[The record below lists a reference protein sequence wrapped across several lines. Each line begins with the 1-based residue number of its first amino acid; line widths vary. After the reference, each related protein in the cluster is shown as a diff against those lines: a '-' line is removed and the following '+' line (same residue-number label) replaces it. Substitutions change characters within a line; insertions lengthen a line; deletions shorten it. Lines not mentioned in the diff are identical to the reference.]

1 MGSDINLA
9 IAFAAGVLSFLSP
22 CVLPLIPSYLSFVTG
37 ASLSELKGESTPR
50 MPIFMRT
57 LFFVLG
63 FSLVFV
69 VLGVLFSGSGFLLAG
84 ASRWINGV
92 AGTIVV
98 LLGLNVIFDFAKGLN
113 FERRLHMSGRPTSY
127 AGAGLVGMAFGA
139 GWSPCIGPIL
149 AGILFMA
156 GSSGQVGRGVL
167 YLSVYSIGLGL
178 PFLLAALFFTQ
189 VSTLLNKIKRY
200 LSTIRVASGLLLVAL
215 GLLIAFGQFQAL
227 SGAIVSAGMRLE
239 RWHTLNPQRSGLL
252 FGAVLLLL
260 GALWPAARLLRG
272 KDLKRPVAAAL
283 SALFVGLAALEAAG
297 VTEVAL
303 LFARWLTFQGI

>member
-37 ASLSELKGESTPR
+37 ASLSELQGESTPR
-50 MPIFMRT
+50 MPIFLRT
-57 LFFVLG
+57 LFFVVG

-92 AGTIVV
+92 AGTVVV
-98 LLGLNVIFDFAKGLN
+98 LLGLNVMFDFAKSLN
-113 FERRLHMSGRPTSY
+113 FEKRLHVSSRPTSY

-156 GSSGQVGRGVL
+156 GSSGEVGRGIL
-167 YLSVYSIGLGL
+167 YLSIYSIGLGL
-178 PFLLAALFFTQ
+178 PFLLAALFFTR
-189 VSTLLNKIKRY
+189 VSTLLNRMKRY
-200 LSTIRVASGLLLVAL
+200 LGTIRVASGLLLVAL

-227 SGAIVSAGMRLE
+227 SGAIVSAGVRLE
-239 RWHTLNPQRSGLL
+239 QWHSANPGSSRLL
-252 FGAVLLLL
+252 FASLLLLL
-260 GALWPAARLLRG
+260 GALWPVVRLLRG
-272 KDLKRPVAAAL
+272 KDLRRPLGAGL
-283 SALFVGLAALEAAG
+283 SAVFVGLAALEAAG

-303 LFARWLTFQGI
+303 LFAKWLTFQGI

>member
-1 MGSDINLA
+1 MGADLNLA

-37 ASLSELKGESTPR
+37 ASLSELQGESTPR
-50 MPIFMRT
+50 MPIFLRT
-57 LFFVLG
+57 LFFVVG

-98 LLGLNVIFDFAKGLN
+98 LLGLNVMFDFAKSLN
-113 FERRLHMSGRPTSY
+113 FEKRLHVSSRPSSYLGSGV
-127 AGAGLVGMAFGA
+127 VGMAFGA

-156 GSSGQVGRGVL
+156 GSSGEVGRGVL
-167 YLSVYSIGLGL
+167 YLSVYSVGLGV

-189 VSTLLNKIKRY
+189 VSTLLNKVKRH
-200 LSTIRVASGLLLVAL
+200 LGTIRVASGLLLVAL

-227 SGAIVSAGMRLE
+227 SGAIVSSGVRLE
-239 RWHTLNPQRSGLL
+239 RWHGADPVRSRLL
-252 FGAVLLLL
+252 FGGVLFIL
-260 GALWPAARLLRG
+260 GAIWPTIRLLKG
-272 KDLKRPVAAAL
+272 KDIRRPLGAGL
-283 SALFVGLAALEAAG
+283 SAVIFGLAALEVAG